1 MDETRQPRFYRVRQI
16 TEMTGISKGKVF
28 QALRSG
34 RLQGLKL
41 DGVLLIPAESLDA
54 WLAQAV
60 PYQSRNRAGDE
71 RRLIRHVDVGRAV

>member
-1 MDETRQPRFYRVRQI
+1 MDETQAQRFYRVRQI
-16 TEMTGISKGKVF
+16 MEMTGISKGKVF

-34 RLQGLKL
+34 RLKGLKL

-60 PYQSRNRAGDE
+60 PYRPRNTAHNEGRSRPR
-71 RRLIRHVDVGRAV
+71 VDVRRAV